1 MIKLWIY
8 TKDHCAWFDVDS
20 IHEYDGFQFERRN
33 QGVCIF
39 YKQNKKVLNAMNL
52 VSWIIQLSFLMKT
65 KYTMSFSNRDF
76 YSSGKK

>member
-20 IHEYDGFQFERRN
+20 IHEYDRFQFERRN

-39 YKQNKKVLNAMNL
+39 YIKTHLIKQDID
-52 VSWIIQLSFLMKT
+52 IINVK
-65 KYTMSFSNRDF
+65 
-76 YSSGKK
+76 